1 MPNDDPEPGHPSARW
16 LHAVSRWAVHRPA
29 VALLA
34 WLLLLVAIGFGA
46 SRFAGSFNDSFA
58 LPGASSTTAQ
68 DMLTALSGKPADTS
82 SIKVV
87 WSAPEG
93 SATSSATRD
102 AIEPALTDLAALPY
116 TQCVAGPY
124 GVNYGA
130 DCAKATPVDLRK
142 AVLAAIR
149 SEMAKKTGIP
159 ADRLA
164 AAAQALDDAAPLA
177 DSDPAKLAAVA
188 RALPEI
194 AHLASAPRAVLDAL
208 AAIRPAELSFVVGLN
223 AADIRAGLEAVGGLD
238 AFAHLPAADLRA
250 LAAADPATLARW
262 AKALPGAVDALQKVV
277 GAIDGAAKADP
288 AFATLLA
295 DLASA
300 TGLTKADALAAAT
313 VMADIAP
320 LAKAD
325 PARLAAVARAL
336 PGLASLAKA
345 SKPTLDSLARLTPSD
360 LSFLEGIT
368 TADVDAIT
376 TAFGDLAK
384 FAQLPAAALAS
395 LAAADPESLATFA
408 AALPKDVAT
417 ATKDMAKVK
426 AEVAA
431 LARAATAT
439 QLVTSA
445 VSADDTVAYATVT
458 FDSTA
463 LTSTQADR
471 VLAIVESAN
480 GSTLTVGASGSVL
493 EGAGAG
499 PDSSQA
505 VGLLVAVVILLL
517 AFGSLVAAGLP
528 IFVAITGLVA
538 GQLLILVVAR
548 FTDVA
553 SFAPT
558 LAAMI
563 GLGVGIDYALF
574 IMNRF
579 NQGVR
584 SGLQPKAAALA
595 AVGTAGK
602 AVAFAGSTV
611 IVALLGMFVL
621 RINFFNGLA
630 VAAATAV
637 LMVMLSALW
646 MLPALLSLLGARSLS
661 LRTPWARHPKPFD
674 PASSRW
680 SAYGAL
686 IQRAPV
692 VPAALALLAVGVLA
706 FPATS
711 MTMGFPDDSSEAR
724 SSPLRTGFD
733 LLASGFGPGVNGP
746 FFVAVETSTPK
757 DFAALAKVI
766 SALEATPGVAHTV
779 PSSGM
784 LPLLELDASTFGSG
798 GRVTAVVV
806 QPGTSPSA
814 DATSTLLDAIRTT
827 TAPRIT
833 AETGAVIYV
842 GGTQAVSEDFTA
854 VLTKALP
861 LFLLL
866 VVGLGFVALMILFHS
881 LLIPLTAAVTSLL
894 SFAGALG
901 VTVAVFQWGIADSL
915 LGVTGT
921 GPILPFLPI
930 MVFAIL
936 FGLSMDY
943 QVFLVSRMREEWES
957 SKDNAR
963 AVRLGLAGSGRV
975 VALAATIMTSVF
987 LSFVPTPIDTIKLFG
1002 VALASA
1008 VIIDAFIVRLVLVP
1022 ALMSLFGR
1030 ANWWMPRWLG
1040 RILPDI
1046 RLE

>member
-1 MPNDDPEPGHPSARW
+1 M
-16 LHAVSRWAVHRPA
+16 SRWAVHRPV
-29 VALLA
+29 VALLV
-34 WLLLLVAIGFGA
+34 WLLLLVAIGVGA
-46 SRFAGSFNDSFA
+46 ARFSGAFNDSFA
-58 LPGASSTTAQ
+58 LPGASSTTAEN
-68 DMLTALSGKPADTS
+68 MLTALAGKPADSS

-87 WSAPEG
+87 WTAPADSVT
-93 SATSSATRD
+93 SATVKA
-102 AIEPALTDLAALPY
+102 AIDPVLSGLADLPF
-116 TQCVAGPY
+116 TTCVAGPY
-124 GVNYGA
+124 GANDGR
-130 DCAKATPVDLRK
+130 DCAEATPVDLRK
-142 AVLAAIR
+142 AVLAAVR
-149 SEMAKKTGIP
+149 AELAKKSGIP
-159 ADRLA
+159 QDRLA
-164 AAAQALDDAAPLA
+164 AAAQALDDAAPIA
-177 DSDPAKLAAVA
+177 DADPAKLAAVA
-188 RALPEI
+188 RALPQI
-194 AHLASAPRAVLDAL
+194 AHLASAPKAVLDAL
-208 AAIRPAELSFVVGLN
+208 AAITPAQLSFVVGLN
-223 AADIRAGLEAVGGLD
+223 GADIRAGLAAIGGFD
-238 AFAHLPAADLRA
+238 DFANLPAADLKA

-262 AKALPGAVDALQKVV
+262 ASALPRDVTALQRVIEAVD
-277 GAIDGAAKADP
+277 DAAAADP
-288 AFATLLA
+288 ALSTVLS
-295 DLASA
+295 DLATA
-300 TGLTKADALAAAT
+300 TGLTKADALAAARL
-313 VMADIAP
+313 MAGIAP

-325 PARLAAVARAL
+325 PATLAAVARAL
-336 PGLASLAKA
+336 PGLAALARSSRA
-345 SKPTLDSLARLTPSD
+345 TLDSLATLTPAD
-360 LSFLEGIT
+360 LSFLEGVT
-368 TADVDAIT
+368 TTEVRAVT
-376 TAFGDLAK
+376 TAFGDLAR
-384 FAQLPAAALAS
+384 FAQLPPAALAS
-395 LAAADPESLATFA
+395 LAAADPDSLARFA
-408 AALPKDVAT
+408 AALPKDVST
-417 ATKDMAKVK
+417 ATRDMAELK
-426 AEVAA
+426 AEVAT
-431 LARAATAT
+431 LAKAASAT
-439 QLVTSA
+439 QLVTST
-445 VSADDTVAYATVT
+445 VSADGKVAYATVT

-463 LTSTQADR
+463 LTAAQADK
-471 VLAIVESAN
+471 VLSVIASAD
-480 GSTLTVGASGSVL
+480 SETLTVGASGSVL
-493 EGAGAG
+493 EGAGAR

-505 VGLLVAVVILLL
+505 VGLLVAVIILLL

-528 IFVAITGLVA
+528 IFVAVTGLVA

-584 SGLQPKAAALA
+584 SGMEPKAAALA

-630 VAAATAV
+630 VASATAV

-661 LRTPWARHPKPFD
+661 LRVPWARHPRPFD
-674 PASSRW
+674 PATSRW
-680 SAYGAL
+680 NAYGAL
-686 IQRAPV
+686 IQRAPI
-692 VPAALALLAVGVLA
+692 VPAALALLAIGVLA
-706 FPATS
+706 FPAAS

-733 LLASGFGPGVNGP
+733 LLATGFGPGVNGP
-746 FFVAVETSTPK
+746 FFIAVETSEPK
-757 DFAALAKVI
+757 DFAALATVI
-766 SALEATPGVAHTV
+766 SALESTPGVAHTV

-784 LPLLELDASTFGSG
+784 LPLLELDGSTFGSG
-798 GRVTAVVV
+798 GRVTAIVV
-806 QPGTSPSA
+806 QPDTSPSA
-814 DATSTLLDAIRTT
+814 AATGALLDTIRTS

-833 AETGAVIYV
+833 EETGAVIYV

-854 VLTKALP
+854 VLAKALP

-894 SFAGALG
+894 SFAGSLG
-901 VTVAVFQWGIADSL
+901 VTVAVFQWGIADSV
-915 LGVTGT
+915 LGVSGT

-957 SKDNAR
+957 SRDNAQ

-1008 VIIDAFIVRLVLVP
+1008 VLIDAFIVRLVLVP
-1022 ALMSLFGR
+1022 SLMSLFGR

-1040 RILPDI
+1040 RILPSI